1 MVNFGYPYNDIVI
14 CNDSTDYLQVLHIP
28 NPLMFIQ
35 SLCQIFQNTVIRR
48 VQVRV
53 VWWHILWFNTL
64 IQSVM
69 SNKNPVFCSNSMF
82 LCMFD

>member
-1 MVNFGYPYNDIVI
+1 M
-14 CNDSTDYLQVLHIP
+14 
-28 NPLMFIQ
+28 
-35 SLCQIFQNTVIRR
+35 
-48 VQVRV
+48 V

-82 LCMFD
+82 CVCLSNLINLKVVAFLRFFDAIR